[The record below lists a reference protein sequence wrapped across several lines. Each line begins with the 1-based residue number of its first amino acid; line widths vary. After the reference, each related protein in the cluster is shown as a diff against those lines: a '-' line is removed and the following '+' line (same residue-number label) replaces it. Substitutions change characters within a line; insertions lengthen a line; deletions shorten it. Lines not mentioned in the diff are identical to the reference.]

1 MKMYRKSQ
9 IIRRPSSCLF
19 LEETMLTTATVS
31 IGSSSVLVAADRAKQ
46 SKIRAA
52 LRILSFALIG
62 TKHAARGTQNE
73 NEI

>member
-9 IIRRPSSCLF
+9 IISPSSCLF